1 MKFVIDTNIIFSA
14 LLRNSITRKIILSD
28 VIETYVPEYLYEE
41 IARHD
46 ALILEKSK
54 LSTTAYTALLLVFQK
69 HTKIAKHE
77 VYERKMPLA
86 EQTMKE
92 IDVTDSPFLA
102 LALALESPIWTNDAH
117 LKHQNLVDV
126 CTTNELLEL
135 LQLESLSS

>member
-14 LLRNSITRKIILSD
+14 LLRNSVTRKIILSD
-28 VIETYVPEYLYEE
+28 VFELYVPEYLYEE

-46 ALILEKSK
+46 DLILEKSK
-54 LSTTAYTALLLVFQK
+54 LSTTDYTALLLLFQK

-92 IDVTDSPFLA
+92 VDVTDSPFLA
-102 LALALESPIWTNDAH
+102 LALALGSPIWTNDAH
-117 LKHQNLVDV
+117 LKQQNLVDV
-126 CTTNELLEL
+126 YTTEKVLEL
-135 LQLESLSS
+135 LQLERPLE

>member
-14 LLRNSITRKIILSD
+14 LLRNSVTRKIILSD
-28 VIETYVPEYLYEE
+28 VFELYVPEYLYEE

-46 ALILEKSK
+46 DLILEKSK
-54 LSTTAYTALLLVFQK
+54 LSTTDYTALLLLFQK

-86 EQTMKE
+86 EQTTKE

-102 LALALESPIWTNDAH
+102 LALALGNPIWTNDAH
-117 LKHQNLVDV
+117 LKQQNLVDV
-126 CTTNELLEL
+126 YTTEKVLEL
-135 LQLESLSS
+135 LQLERPLE